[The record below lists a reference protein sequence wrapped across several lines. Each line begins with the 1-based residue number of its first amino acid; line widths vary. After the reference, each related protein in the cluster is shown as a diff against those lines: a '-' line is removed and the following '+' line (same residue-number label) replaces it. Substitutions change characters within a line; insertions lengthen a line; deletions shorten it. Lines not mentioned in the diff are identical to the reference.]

1 MDLWA
6 VVMDATTTITTTT
19 RAVTTTAVQT
29 STTFGDGSS
38 GGGQGFWASFLP
50 NFVATVLGAGLG
62 VLGALWLDRTAQR
75 RAEAQRQR
83 ERAAR
88 LREVARILVSSL
100 RINANELRVIASLG
114 AGKMLIFPHVE
125 FGSWPALRDE
135 AFDLIPSME
144 LKRDLAR
151 HFEWVTRIVAAT
163 DHRTQRYAARLNQPI
178 WGEDQATQFEQ
189 RSFELIKQHA
199 AEEADEASRLAD
211 MLEEVEEQA
220 AKRPRRSRKDYY
232 NAWIA
237 GELDQPD
244 Y

>member
-6 VVMDATTTITTTT
+6 VVADATTTITTTT
-19 RAVTTTAVQT
+19 RVVTTAVQT
-29 STTFGDGSS
+29 STTPGDGSS
-38 GGGQGFWASFLP
+38 SGGQDFWASFLP

-62 VLGALWLDRTAQR
+62 VLGALWLDRTAQLQ
-75 RAEAQRQR
+75 AEAQRQR

-100 RINANELRVIASLG
+100 RINANELRVIANLD
-114 AGKMLIFPHVE
+114 ANKMVVFPHVE

-144 LKRDLAR
+144 LKRDLGR

-163 DHRTQRYAARLNQPI
+163 DQRMQRYAARLNQPI
-178 WGEDQATQFEQ
+178 YGEDRATPFEE
-189 RSFELIKQHA
+189 RSFELIKHHA
-199 AEEADEASRLAD
+199 AEEADEASRLAY

-220 AKRPRRSRKDYY
+220 AKRPRRSRKDDM
-232 NAWIA
+232 NTWIA
-237 GELDQPD
+237 GELRDLD